1 MGLLMAG
8 ISVSAGLK
16 KLIPKWLMI
25 LGLVLAACGELS
37 VFHMISPQLL
47 FLIPLTRFP
56 GFVWIVAVGFALPN
70 RRPVAAPV
78 GAA

>member
-8 ISVSAGLK
+8 ISVSAGLT
-16 KLIPKWLMI
+16 KLIPRWLMI

-37 VFHMISPQLL
+37 VFHMMYPQLL

-56 GFVWIVAVGFALPN
+56 GFIWIVAVGFTLPN
-70 RRPVAAPV
+70 RRPADGTPALS
-78 GAA
+78 